1 MCYGNIKIK
10 TQIQVT
16 LSNLSPLEKLDKK
29 FLGIKIK
36 PLTSIFRGQ
45 EKQSNFKWLKKIRF
59 SISSIFARLTKVF
72 GLPATARITYKIIQ
86 T

>member
-16 LSNLSPLEKLDKK
+16 LSNLSLLEKLDTK

-36 PLTSIFRGQ
+36 PLTPIFREQ
-45 EKQSNFKWLKKIRF
+45 EKQSNFRW
-59 SISSIFARLTKVF
+59 
-72 GLPATARITYKIIQ
+72 
-86 T
+86 